1 MAKKTIYL
9 RGHHLRLLYSY
20 VTRVDNESRIKIKD
34 EIVLQTAV
42 EDRHSKKHGYNIISV
57 IKEALQP
64 KTKIRLTDKLDDICT
79 TCNYKSKKSCKEFI
93 PYDFSTSCEDRAVLR
108 YYGFKKRGYTSEFI
122 IKRLLEKGRDP

>member
-1 MAKKTIYL
+1 MKETIYL

-20 VTRVDNESRIKIKD
+20 ATRMDNEFRTKIKD

-64 KTKIRLTDKLDDICT
+64 KTKIKLTDNLDDICT

-93 PYDFSTSCEDRAVLR
+93 PYDVSAASDDRATIHF
-108 YYGFKKRGYTSEFI
+108 YGLKKRAYTSEYLV
-122 IKRLLEKGRDP
+122 KRLLEVGRF